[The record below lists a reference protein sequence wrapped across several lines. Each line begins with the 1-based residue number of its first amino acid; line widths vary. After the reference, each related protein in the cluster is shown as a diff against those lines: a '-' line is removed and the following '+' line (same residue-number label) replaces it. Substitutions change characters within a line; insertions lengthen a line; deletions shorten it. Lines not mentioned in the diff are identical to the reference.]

1 MAAEPSIS
9 VVIPA
14 YNREATIET
23 AVHSVLQQTRPPL
36 EVIVVD
42 DGSADATAARV
53 EAIADPRVRLVRQPN
68 GGISAARNSGIR
80 ESRGDWIAFQDSD
93 DEWLPRKLERQ
104 LAALAAATDDPVA
117 VYCGMLITGTP
128 DDPAAGPGGR
138 LKTGYHP
145 DPSVTAVAGHILPT
159 LMATNPIST
168 QTLLAR
174 KDVLTEIG
182 LFDTNLKSLVDWDI
196 AIRLAERGPIAF
208 VDEPL
213 AIQRFTPNSITRDRA
228 KRIDSWIALR
238 NKHRA
243 LFESHPKAHLF
254 HLHRIAGNLRHM
266 GEHKRAAPWFAE
278 ARRLAPLDPRIR
290 LLSILNALGISR

>member
-1 MAAEPSIS
+1 MS

-23 AVHSVLQQTRPPL
+23 AVRSVLSQTRPPL

-53 EAIADPRVRLVRQPN
+53 EAIADPRVRLIRQPN

-80 ESRGDWIAFQDSD
+80 ESRGNWIAFQDSD

-104 LAALAAATDDPVA
+104 LATLAAATDDPVA
-117 VYCGMLITGTP
+117 VYCGLLITGTA
-128 DDPAAGPGGR
+128 DDPATGR
-138 LKTGYHP
+138 TGRQRIAYHP
-145 DPSVTAVAGHILPT
+145 DPAVTHVSGHILPT

-174 KDVLTEIG
+174 RQTLIDIG
-182 LFDTNLKSLVDWDI
+182 MFDTSLKSLVDWDI
-196 AIRLAERGPIAF
+196 AIRLAEQGSIAF
-208 VDEPL
+208 TDEPL
-213 AIQRFTPNSITRDRA
+213 VIQRFTPNSITRDRA
-228 KRIDSWIALR
+228 KRVDSWIALL
-238 NKHRA
+238 NKHSAR
-243 LFESHPKAHLF
+243 FEQHPKAHLF

-278 ARRLAPLDPRIR
+278 ARSLAPLDPRMA